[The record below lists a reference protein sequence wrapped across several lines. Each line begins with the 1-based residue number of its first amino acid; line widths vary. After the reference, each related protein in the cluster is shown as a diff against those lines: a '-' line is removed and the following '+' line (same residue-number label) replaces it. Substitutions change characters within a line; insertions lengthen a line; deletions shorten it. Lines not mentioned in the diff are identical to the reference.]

1 MNKLIVR
8 SIVLLVATFF
18 ALSSYAQTDTLS
30 VIFVTDTHSHLLP
43 FGAKDANGKGSLG
56 GIARAATVIKT
67 LMQTEKH
74 PLLVHSGDLFVAD
87 FMFNKF
93 FGVPEFKILKDLGLR
108 AMCVGNHEFDLTPA
122 RLKATILEAGLPE
135 SNLRLITA
143 NVDMSLDPEL
153 ANLVKPYTIV
163 EFGDLKVGLFG
174 LTPSMTNTFSN
185 PAPNVITDY
194 IAAARNAVDSLKTKC
209 DVVIGLTHLNVSD
222 DDSLAAKVPGI
233 DVIIGGHAHVANQ
246 EPKMVGN
253 AEGATPI
260 IRAGCYYKYVGLARL
275 AVSPSGTQLV
285 HHELIPIDSSVPE
298 DTQVALRVDSLV
310 AEVEADPK
318 FGPVFTQIIGQV
330 TNELSHNSG
339 VGFRDAPLGNLVTD
353 AMRRATGTDLALDV
367 EGWMG
372 QPLPAGPVT
381 ANDVL
386 QSTPYGY
393 DAESGGGFKLV
404 TFKLSA
410 FYLKM
415 AVEFALDEARTNS
428 DFNLQIS
435 NGQII
440 YDSRQ
445 PKGQKIKTMTVAGQ
459 PLSLFGEYSI
469 TVSDGLAK
477 YLALAGLSMVVP
489 EPTGLVEY
497 KVVCDFIRQNSP
509 IAYGVEGRVQDIA
522 QTSVR
527 QEESGVIPERAAL
540 LQNYPNPFNPTTFI
554 SFGVPANAGKSQH
567 VRLQVYDVNG
577 RKVATLVDAHR
588 QTGFYTEAWKGTDDR
603 NQPVASGVYFYRL
616 EVGDLAVVAKRM
628 TLVR

>member
-1 MNKLIVR
+1 
-8 SIVLLVATFF
+8 LV
-18 ALSSYAQTDTLS
+18 
-30 VIFVTDTHSHLLP
+30 
-43 FGAKDANGKGSLG
+43 
-56 GIARAATVIKT
+56 
-67 LMQTEKH
+67 
-74 PLLVHSGDLFVAD
+74 
-87 FMFNKF
+87 
-93 FGVPEFKILKDLGLR
+93 DLGMR
-108 AMCVGNHEFDLTPA
+108 AMCIGNHEFDLTPA
-122 RLKATILEAGLPE
+122 RLKATIQEAGLPAT
-135 SNLRLITA
+135 SLNLITA

-153 ANLVKPYTIV
+153 ANLVKSYTVI

-174 LTPSMTNTFSN
+174 LTPSMANSFSS

-194 IAAARNAVDSLKTKC
+194 IAAARKAVDSLKTKC
-209 DVVIGLTHLNVSD
+209 NVVIGLTHLNVSD

-246 EPKMVGN
+246 APKIVSN
-253 AEGATPI
+253 AEGNTPI
-260 IRAGCYYKYVGLARL
+260 IRAGCFYQYVGLARI
-275 AVSPSGTQLV
+275 AVSPSGTELI
-285 HHELIPIDSSVPE
+285 HHELIPINSSVPE
-298 DTQVALRVDSLV
+298 DAQIASKVDSLV
-310 AEVEADPK
+310 REVEADPK
-318 FGPVFTQIIGQV
+318 FGAVYTEIVGQI

-339 VGFRDAPLGNLVTD
+339 SGFRDAPLGNLVTD
-353 AMRRATGTDLALDV
+353 AMRHATGTTLALDV

-372 QPLPAGPVT
+372 QPLPAGPVA
-381 ANDVL
+381 ANDIF

-393 DAESGGGFKLV
+393 DEESGGGFKLV

-415 AVEFALDEARTNS
+415 AVEFALDEALTSS

-459 PLSLFGEYSI
+459 PLSLFGEYTI

-497 KVVCDFIRQNSP
+497 KVVRDFIRQNSP
-509 IAYGVEGRVQDIA
+509 ISYGAEGRVQDIA

-527 QEESGVIPERAAL
+527 QEEAGAIPEQAAL

-554 SFGVPANAGKSQH
+554 SFEIPAHGGKSQH
-567 VRLQVYDVNG
+567 VRLGIFDVKG
-577 RKVATLVDAHR
+577 RKVATLVDVDR
-588 QTGFYTEAWKGTDDR
+588 QAGFYTELWNGVDDR
-603 NQPVASGVYFYRL
+603 DQAVASGVYFYRL
-616 EVGDLAVVAKRM
+616 EVGDMAVVKRM
-628 TLVR
+628 TLTR